1 MFIKNTI
8 TMYKLQITGNIG
20 KNAELKTIK
29 GKSYAEYSVAVSKGK
44 DLTEWVKCFKLDEN
58 GKLYK
63 YLLKGIKVYC
73 EGQPSVSGY
82 TKEGK
87 IIGSLSLFVNDL
99 EFLSKSEK
107 KEVEAKQEE
116 FEISDDL
123 PFI

>member
-1 MFIKNTI
+1 
-8 TMYKLQITGNIG
+8 MYKLQITGNIG
-20 KNAELKTIK
+20 KDAELKTIK
-29 GKSYAEYSVAVSKGK
+29 GKSYAEFSVAVSKGK

-63 YLLKGIKVYC
+63 YLLKGTKVYC

-82 TKEGK
+82 IKDDK
-87 IIGSLSLFVNDL
+87 AVGSLSLFVNDL

-107 KEVEAKQEE
+107 KEPEAKQEE
-116 FEISDDL
+116 YDMADDL

>member
-1 MFIKNTI
+1 
-8 TMYKLQITGNIG
+8 MYKLQITGNIG